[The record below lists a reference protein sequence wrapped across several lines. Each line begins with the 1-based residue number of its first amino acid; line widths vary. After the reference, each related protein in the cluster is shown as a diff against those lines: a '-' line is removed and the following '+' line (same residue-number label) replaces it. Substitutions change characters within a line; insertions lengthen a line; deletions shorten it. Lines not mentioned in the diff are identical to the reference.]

1 MSKLIERLSNVEAV
15 GGRVL
20 IKLRMS
26 LEFVF
31 VEDFVCVVGLN
42 QNVNVEVYESEDAG
56 LKRRRGVDVAVE
68 LEESA
73 AGRLKAEDA
82 VPAIRPEELP
92 AQSPRLNRADETVA
106 HLLREK
112 CVEDDERALPT
123 RHARGPTAV

>member
-42 QNVNVEVYESEDAG
+42 QNVNVEVYESEGAG
-56 LKRRRGVDVAVE
+56 LERRRRVDVAVE
-68 LEESA
+68 LEELA

-82 VPAIRPEELP
+82 VPAIRPEELG
-92 AQSPRLNRADETVA
+92 AQSPRLDGADECVPY
-106 HLLREK
+106 LLCEEG
-112 CVEDDERALPT
+112 V
-123 RHARGPTAV
+123 